1 MSKNIKNYI
10 LLFSVCI
17 ASMILFIACEKEI
30 DLKVPNPASAY
41 VVEGHIENGIPP
53 YVLLTKN
60 AAFYG
65 NINLSNL
72 ANYFVSGAQITVTSD
87 NDTIHLQEYNGI
99 LIQSFPDSV
108 AVALAAQLGINITS
122 ASEFPPI
129 TLYTVGLADI
139 GYVGQIGKKYDLKII
154 IDGKEITSTTTIP
167 QPVFFDSLWLKPHPN
182 PTLADSFFQVYG
194 RLFDPPAPGTFY
206 RYFTKADNE
215 AFLIND
221 RSVFDDALV
230 NGGKVEI
237 FIPKGHPIGSAP
249 EFDFDRAGYWNI
261 GDSVCTIKLSV
272 IDKPHYDF
280 WHTVEANRSSQG
292 NPFGSAVYVKSNVIG
307 AYGIWGGYSSITGQ
321 YRRFETPNFV
331 IL

>member
-1 MSKNIKNYI
+1 MSKNIKSHI
-10 LLFSVCI
+10 LLLAVCLASV
-17 ASMILFIACEKEI
+17 ILFVACEKEI
-30 DLKVPNPASAY
+30 DLKVPDPASAY
-41 VVEGHIENGIPP
+41 VVEGHIENGLPP

-72 ANYFVSGAQITVTSD
+72 SNYFVSGAKITVITET
-87 NDTIHLQEYNGI
+87 NDSIHLQEYNGA
-99 LIQSFPDSV
+99 LLQLLPDSI
-108 AVALAAQLGINITS
+108 AIPLAAQFGISITS

-129 TLYTVGLADI
+129 ILYTVALTDTGF
-139 GYVGQIGKKYDLKII
+139 VGQIGKRYDLR
-154 IDGKEITSTTTIP
+154 ITIGDKLITAATTIP

-182 PTLADSFFQVYG
+182 PALADSFFQVYG
-194 RLFDPPAPGTFY
+194 RLYDPPAPGTFY

-237 FIPKGHPIGSAP
+237 FIPKGHPIGSIGST
-249 EFDFDRAGYWNI
+249 DFDRSGYWNV
-261 GDSVCTIKLSV
+261 GDSVCTIKLAV

-292 NPFGSAVYVKSNVIG
+292 NPFGSAVYVRSNVVG
-307 AYGIWGGYSSITGQ
+307 AYGVWGGYGSISGSFN
-321 YRRFETPNFV
+321 RF
-331 IL
+331 

>member
-1 MSKNIKNYI
+1 MTKIIKSYI

-17 ASMILFIACEKEI
+17 ASIVLFVACEKEI

-53 YVLLTKN
+53 YVVLTKN

-72 ANYFVSGAQITVTSD
+72 ANYFVSGAQITVTTD
-87 NDTIHLQEYNGI
+87 DDTVQLAEYNGA
-99 LIQSFPDSV
+99 LIQSLPDSI
-108 AVALAAQLGINITS
+108 AIALAAQLGINITS
-122 ASEFPPI
+122 ASQFPPI
-129 TLYTVGLADI
+129 TLYTVSLADT
-139 GYVGQIGKKYDLKII
+139 GFVGKFGKKYDLKITVDSKI
-154 IDGKEITSTTTIP
+154 ITSTTTVP
-167 QPVFFDSLWLKPHPN
+167 QPIFFDSLWLKPHPDA
-182 PTLADSFFQVYG
+182 TLADSFFQVYG
-194 RLFDPPAPGTFY
+194 RLYDPPAPGTFY

-230 NGGKVEI
+230 NGGKIEI
-237 FIPKGHPIGSAP
+237 FIPKGHPIGSIGST
-249 EFDFDRAGYWNI
+249 DFNRAGYWNV

-292 NPFGSAVYVKSNVIG
+292 NPFGSAVYVKSNVVG
-307 AYGIWGGYSSITGQ
+307 AYGIWGGYASITGSFN
-321 YRRFETPNFV
+321 RF
-331 IL
+331 